1 MAAATVQPILGMSDL
16 CAPEVYIWQMMEQR
30 ARALMKLYGFEE
42 VRTPIMER
50 PELFVRSL
58 GDTTDVV
65 QKEMYAFER
74 GRHAYALRPEGT
86 AGMMRFAA
94 AQGQNARDARWY
106 YMGPMFRAERP
117 QRGRKRQFHQFG
129 LEMMSPANPAL
140 DVECIALQHHLL
152 TEWGLSDYTIHI
164 NTRGTP
170 HDREAVARQLRERL
184 DPLRAE
190 LCEDCQRRFE
200 HNVLRILDCK
210 QEQCG
215 RIVDELPP
223 VSAFM
228 SEDARGYLARVMQLL
243 EKLEIPVQLNPRL
256 VRGLDYYLHTV
267 WEITHPA
274 LGAQDAVAGGGRYCI
289 ELDGKALEG
298 VGFAAGLERIV
309 DAVQGEGLQ
318 AESLR
323 VPPSVWIVSLGEG
336 AFETSMELLMLLRR
350 RGIACGM
357 DMNGRSM
364 KAQMRLAGKSG
375 VDTVIIRGEAEME
388 QGIYIVKNMG
398 TGEQQE
404 LDLPGL
410 LQRLSR
416 VHELQRVGHEN
427 AE

>member
-1 MAAATVQPILGMSDL
+1 
-16 CAPEVYIWQMMEQR
+16 
-30 ARALMKLYGFEE
+30 
-42 VRTPIMER
+42 
-50 PELFVRSL
+50 
-58 GDTTDVV
+58 
-65 QKEMYAFER
+65 
-74 GRHAYALRPEGT
+74 
-86 AGMMRFAA
+86 
-94 AQGQNARDARWY
+94 
-106 YMGPMFRAERP
+106 
-117 QRGRKRQFHQFG
+117 
-129 LEMMSPANPAL
+129 
-140 DVECIALQHHLL
+140 
-152 TEWGLSDYTIHI
+152 
-164 NTRGTP
+164 
-170 HDREAVARQLRERL
+170 
-184 DPLRAE
+184 
-190 LCEDCQRRFE
+190 
-200 HNVLRILDCK
+200 
-210 QEQCG
+210 
-215 RIVDELPP
+215 
-223 VSAFM
+223 
-228 SEDARGYLARVMQLL
+228 MQLL